1 MKVFGGFKL
10 FIIMQRWWIIMP
22 SKYASIKFAV
32 LITPLFVLVPLTVL
46 LVDVFNVSSKDLVFL
61 FVSGLMLAL
70 EVGE

>member
-1 MKVFGGFKL
+1 
-10 FIIMQRWWIIMP
+10 MP